1 VSSERARRLWFI
13 DPSTNNP
20 EDEAIEF
27 MLDGWPGESRLFR
40 PALCPGDGPQPEDGY
55 DTDGIVLMG
64 SSSSVH
70 DTLSWYGPLASWLA
84 PVLAGEVR
92 RPLLGICYGHQLI
105 AHQAGGEVGWLN
117 EERTKRL
124 GIEETVLEGCRLL
137 PGRRRLRVVVS
148 HREEVK
154 RLPRN
159 YRRTARRP
167 GVTNDGMEHHDL
179 PIYSFQFHPEAWEE
193 FATHVGLDPALLDDQ
208 VREDSR
214 TLLGAFRQIVL
225 DHR

>member
-1 VSSERARRLWFI
+1 VSPGQARRLWII

-27 MLDGWPGESRLFR
+27 MLDGWPGESRVFR
-40 PALCPGDGPQPEDGY
+40 PALRPGDGPQPRDGY

-64 SSSSVH
+64 SSASVH
-70 DTLSWYGPLASWLA
+70 ETLSWIAPLASWLA

-92 RPLLGICYGHQLI
+92 RPLLGICFGHQLI
-105 AHQAGGEVGWLN
+105 AHLAGGEVGWLD
-117 EERTKRL
+117 EERSKRL
-124 GIEETVLEGCRLL
+124 GVESSELAGGRLL

-148 HREEVK
+148 HREEVR
-154 RLPRN
+154 RLPQT
-159 YRRTARRP
+159 YGVTARRP
-167 GVTNDGMEHHDL
+167 GVSHDGLEHHEL

-193 FATHVGLDPALLDDQ
+193 FAHHVGLDPSVLDDQ

-214 TLLGAFRQIVL
+214 TLLGAFRRVVL
-225 DHR
+225 SGC